1 MLGQEYSLL
10 SFIIYFI
17 YGLAFFVMGVALLLE
32 TSRSPSLT
40 EVHLLW
46 PLAIFGL
53 IHGMHEWVEFFME
66 QALWMGAEISNTI
79 AWARLIL
86 LGISF
91 LSLMT
96 YGVQASNLQKRK
108 TILRLRFPLA
118 ALGIYVLAIIFN
130 TFITYRAVQTESL
143 VLTNN
148 LMRYIIA
155 VPAAALASVG
165 LRRQAK
171 EAQQEGR
178 IQLVANLNWAAF
190 GFAIYGISQ
199 LFVSPLAAFP
209 ARYINSQAFFLLTGI
224 PLEAVRSIAALVI
237 TFGLV
242 RAIQAIEIERQEQ
255 LASVQEARVKALE
268 QVQEEL
274 AAREELRR
282 ELLRHTVQA
291 QEDERARISRELHD
305 ETAQVLSAFTL
316 ELAALGNRLDDE
328 YSDLVPRLAH
338 LQNLSKDMSQGIYR
352 LVHDLRPAQLDDLGL
367 VPALQNLIGRECCQ
381 MELEVSLDVEGTS
394 QRVDPLIETVLFR
407 VAQSALRNVSL
418 HAETEEAEVRIRFT
432 EDWVT
437 LEIKDYGIGFDPAG
451 PFIPPNGW
459 GLAGM
464 RERVESVSG
473 QFLLQSSPGKG
484 TSIEIT
490 IPCAKPFE
498 SDEEQAQ

>member
-32 TSRSPSLT
+32 TSRSPSLA
-40 EVHLLW
+40 EVNLLW
-46 PLAIFGL
+46 PLAIFGV

-79 AWARLIL
+79 AWVRLIL

-91 LSLMT
+91 LSLML
-96 YGVQASNLQKRK
+96 YGIQASNLQKRK
-108 TILRLRFPLA
+108 TLIRLRLPIV
-118 ALGIYVLAIIFN
+118 ALSIYVLVIIFN
-130 TFITYRAVQTESL
+130 SFISFKAVQAESL

-148 LMRYIIA
+148 LMRYLIA
-155 VPAAALASVG
+155 VPAAVLASIG

-171 EAQQEGR
+171 EAQQDSR
-178 IQLVANLNWAAF
+178 TQLVANLKWASIGF
-190 GFAIYGISQ
+190 GIYGFSQ
-199 LFVSPLAAFP
+199 LFVSPLAIFP
-209 ARYINSQAFFLLTGI
+209 ARYINSQAFFNLTGI
-224 PLEAVRSIAALVI
+224 PLEAVRTLVALVI
-237 TFGLV
+237 TVGLV

-255 LASVQEARVKALE
+255 LANVQEARVQALE

-274 AAREELRR
+274 AAREEMRR

-305 ETAQVLSAFTL
+305 ETAQVLSAFSL
-316 ELAALGNRLDDE
+316 ELAAMGNRLGDE
-328 YSDLVPRLAH
+328 SSNLLPRLAH
-338 LQNLSKDMSQGIYR
+338 LQKLSKDMSQGIYR

-381 MELEVSLDVEGTS
+381 MDLDVSLNVDGTF

-418 HAETEEAEVRIRFT
+418 HAETEKAEVQICFAK
-432 EDWVT
+432 DLVT
-437 LEIKDYGIGFDPAG
+437 LFIKDKGIGFDPAG

-473 QFLLQSSPGKG
+473 QFVLQSSPGKG

-490 IPCAKPFE
+490 IPCTTTFE
-498 SDEEQAQ
+498 SDEEQAP

>member
-32 TSRSPSLT
+32 TSRSPSLA
-40 EVHLLW
+40 EVNLLW
-46 PLAIFGL
+46 PLAIFGI

-79 AWARLIL
+79 AWVRLIL

-91 LSLMT
+91 LSLMI
-96 YGVQASNLQKRK
+96 YGIQASNLHKRK
-108 TILRLRFPLA
+108 TILRLRLQIA
-118 ALGIYVLAIIFN
+118 VLSIYLLAIIFN
-130 TFITYRAVQTESL
+130 TIITYNAVQAEHL

-148 LMRYIIA
+148 LLRYLIA
-155 VPAAALASVG
+155 VPAAVLASVG

-171 EAQQEGR
+171 EAQQDDR
-178 IQLVANLNWAAF
+178 NQLVANLNWAAF
-190 GFAIYGISQ
+190 GFGIYGLSQ
-199 LFVSPLAAFP
+199 LFVSPLATFP
-209 ARYINSQAFFLLTGI
+209 ARYINSQAFFYLTGI
-224 PLEAVRSIAALVI
+224 PLEAVRSFAALMI
-237 TFGLV
+237 TVGLV

-255 LASVQEARVKALE
+255 LSSVQEARVQALE
-268 QVQEEL
+268 QVQGEL

-305 ETAQVLSAFTL
+305 ETAQVLSAFSL
-316 ELAALGNRLDDE
+316 ELAALSHRLDE
-328 YSDLVPRLAH
+328 ESGDLLPRLAH

-352 LVHDLRPAQLDDLGL
+352 LVHDLRPAQLDDFGL

-381 MELEVSLDVEGTS
+381 MELDVSLNVEGTS

-418 HAETEEAEVRIRFT
+418 HAETEKAEVKICFA
-432 EDWVT
+432 EDSVT
-437 LEIKDYGIGFDPAG
+437 LDIQDNGIGFEPAG
-451 PFIPPNGW
+451 PFIPPSGW

-464 RERVESVSG
+464 RERVESVDG
-473 QFLLQSSPGKG
+473 QFQLDSSPGKG
-484 TSIEIT
+484 TTIKIT
-490 IPCAKPFE
+490 IPCATTHTK
-498 SDEEQAQ
+498 DEEQAQ

>member
-17 YGLAFFVMGVALLLE
+17 YGMAFFVMGVALLLE
-32 TSRSPSLT
+32 TSRSPSLA

-46 PLAIFGL
+46 PLAIFGI
-53 IHGMHEWVEFFME
+53 IHGMHEWVEFFIE

-79 AWARLIL
+79 AWVRLIL

-91 LSLMT
+91 LSLMI
-96 YGVQASNLQKRK
+96 YGVQASNLQNRK
-108 TILRLRFPLA
+108 MTLRLKLPIATLT
-118 ALGIYVLAIIFN
+118 IYVLAIIFN
-130 TFITYRAVQTESL
+130 TFISYKAVQAESL
-143 VLTNN
+143 ILTNN

-155 VPAAALASVG
+155 VPAAVLASVG

-178 IQLVANLNWAAF
+178 IQLVANLNWASIGF
-190 GFAIYGISQ
+190 GIYGFSQ
-199 LFVSPLAAFP
+199 LFVSPLAIFP
-209 ARYINSQAFFLLTGI
+209 ARYVNSQAFFSLTGI
-224 PLEAVRSIAALVI
+224 PLEAVRSIVALVI

-242 RAIQAIEIERQEQ
+242 RAIQAIEIERQEK
-255 LASVQEARVKALE
+255 LANVQEARVKALE
-268 QVQEEL
+268 QVKEEL
-274 AAREELRR
+274 AAREEMRR

-305 ETAQVLSAFTL
+305 ETAQVLSAFSL

-328 YSDLVPRLAH
+328 HSDLLPRLAH

-367 VPALQNLIGRECCQ
+367 VPALQNLIGLECCQ
-381 MELEVSLDVEGTS
+381 MELEVSLNVEGTL

-418 HAETEEAEVRIRFT
+418 HAETKKAEVKICFA
-432 EDWVT
+432 EDLVT
-437 LEIKDYGIGFDPAG
+437 LSIKDNGIGFDPAG
-451 PFIPPNGW
+451 PFIPPTGW

-473 QFLLQSSPGKG
+473 QFDLQSSPGKG
-484 TSIEIT
+484 TTIKIT
-490 IPCAKPFE
+490 IPCATTLTPDK
-498 SDEEQAQ
+498 EQTQ